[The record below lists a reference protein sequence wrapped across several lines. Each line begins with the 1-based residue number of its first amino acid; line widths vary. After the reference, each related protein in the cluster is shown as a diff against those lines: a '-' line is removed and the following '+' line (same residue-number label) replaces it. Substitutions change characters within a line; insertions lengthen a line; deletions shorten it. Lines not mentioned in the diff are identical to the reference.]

1 MSGNRVLALVL
12 LGGVMLIDGYDL
24 NAMALAV
31 PWLAPELG
39 LEPTAFGIVHSAVLL
54 GLGAGALLVAPLGD
68 RIGRKPVIVGG

>member
-1 MSGNRVLALVL
+1 MSGKRVLALVL

-39 LEPTAFGIVHSAVLL
+39 LERRWATGS
-54 GLGAGALLVAPLGD
+54 GAS
-68 RIGRKPVIVGG
+68 R